1 MNAQEPTAALP
12 VGHWEKRQTDS
23 LFPQRPGAGGSEAGA
38 APRPR
43 QRHVGRRAGDLF
55 PGDFCRCGE
64 GKQAQAFPK
73 AVLESPR
80 ETHFQMI
87 LLDIVRN

>member
-1 MNAQEPTAALP
+1 MNVQEPTAALP
-12 VGHWEKRQTDS
+12 VGHWEKCQTTAS
-23 LFPQRPGAGGSEAGA
+23 SPSAQERAGAGEGA
-38 APRPR
+38 APHPG
-43 QRHVGRRAGDLF
+43 QRRRAGDLF
-55 PGDFCRCGE
+55 PGDFCECGE